1 MSKPVLSLNQATT
14 RGYGLVET
22 ARAAADAGIEQIGL
36 WIEPVQEL
44 GLAKTKALLKE
55 TGLGVSS
62 ICRVGFVADKSG
74 DELEAALEETRAALD
89 LSAEVGA
96 PALTFIPGGLP
107 QGSVDIHA
115 AQQRVRQ
122 SLELL
127 VPDAHKS
134 GVRLAVEPL
143 HPLFVEDRSVIAS
156 IAAANRLIA
165 DLPSDAVGLM
175 IDSYANWWDSEFDME
190 ITKSAGRVAGFQ
202 INDFKLPLPL
212 PELMN
217 GRLFPGDGVIDLQG
231 MYDSICR
238 SGYEGAVEIEIF
250 NDDIWALDLKEIIS
264 RCVTSFEKSIVES
277 ANLASTRK

>member
-1 MSKPVLSLNQATT
+1 MNKPVLSLNQATT
-14 RGYGLVET
+14 RGYGLEET

-44 GLAKTKALLKE
+44 GLAKTKKLLRE
-55 TGLGVSS
+55 TNLVVSS

-74 DELEAALEETRAALD
+74 AELDKALNDTRAALE
-89 LSAEVGA
+89 LSAQLGA

-127 VPDAHKS
+127 VPDARKT

-175 IDSYANWWDSEFDME
+175 IDAYANWWDSEFDAE
-190 ITKSAGRVAGFQ
+190 ITKAAGRVAGFQ

-217 GRLFPGDGVIDLQG
+217 GRLFPGDGVIDLSG
-231 MYDSICR
+231 MYDSIRR
-238 SGYEGAVEIEIF
+238 SGYQGAIEIEIF
-250 NDDIWALDLKEIIS
+250 NDDIWALDLKTIIN
-264 RCVTSFEKSIVES
+264 RCVASFEKSIINS
-277 ANLASTRK
+277 ANLSSTNS